1 MSPKYGRKNSVA
13 LATKQDAYLRNIGV
27 NSGDS
32 EAAKARLPQDHQE
45 CHQSQRLEGSRQ
57 RGTPAAYQ
65 EPGNLAT
72 MALNSVRMIL
82 KWSVPQGESR
92 HIVSALQGLMLTT
105 RAEPGC
111 VGCSLSTDVHKH
123 GKVEINYLE
132 EWNSEEDLTRRL
144 RSDKFTVLAELMEHA
159 SEFPTMEFT
168 LPGATRGADYAEE
181 IRGSETL

>member
-1 MSPKYGRKNSVA
+1 
-13 LATKQDAYLRNIGV
+13 
-27 NSGDS
+27 
-32 EAAKARLPQDHQE
+32 
-45 CHQSQRLEGSRQ
+45 
-57 RGTPAAYQ
+57 
-65 EPGNLAT
+65 
-72 MALNSVRMIL
+72 
-82 KWSVPQGESR
+82 
-92 HIVSALQGLMLTT
+92 MLTT